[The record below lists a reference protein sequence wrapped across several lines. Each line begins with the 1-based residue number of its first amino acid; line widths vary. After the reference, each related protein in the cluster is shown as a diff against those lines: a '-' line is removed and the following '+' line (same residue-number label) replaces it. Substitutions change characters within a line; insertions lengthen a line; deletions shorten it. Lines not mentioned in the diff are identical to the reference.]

1 MECRHVSGTRVTLA
15 RSTVGAVLGAR
26 AVVCNAGAAPGA
38 PIRTRLSRSP
48 TNRPARVAL
57 SSAERVEE
65 ADAGRASQGVR
76 FARFAAA
83 MEADPASR
91 DQLFG
96 WSQRRIRP
104 AETVNTSSRIQWL
117 GIGSWALFCAAL
129 LVSLLLRPHQVS
141 LELDQIHPR
150 TLASDVRPIADSVPT
165 TRGLLP
171 GHGQEVALTAPAP
184 APDLHARPAD
194 QETLPGDEADH
205 Q

>member
-1 MECRHVSGTRVTLA
+1 MQCRG
-15 RSTVGAVLGAR
+15 
-26 AVVCNAGAAPGA
+26 C
-38 PIRTRLSRSP
+38 SRSSD
-48 TNRPARVAL
+48 TNPSLAVADQQ
-57 SSAERVEE
+57 
-65 ADAGRASQGVR
+65 ADAGRAIVGRACRGGRRGAGSQGVR